1 MEEWYDTVWSDLENK
16 NMKIEL
22 KKIEVAMLEN
32 GVDEELIKAVMLQLE
47 EEAAEEIQP
56 EVADDQP
63 TNEDLTDNS
72 EDLPKVKYEYV
83 IILNDK
89 EGHLTDKEIAG
100 WVVQQEENADAGLVL
115 HKLKEAAKD
124 QNEKAKRKKN
134 AITSLEDLFD
144 GLKAK
149 FLKSKNIKI
158 KTKDLTRVI
167 VSNGKF

>member
-1 MEEWYDTVWSDLENK
+1 
-16 NMKIEL
+16 MKIEIE
-22 KKIEVAMLEN
+22 KIKTTMLEN
-32 GVDEELIKAVMLQLE
+32 NIDEAVVNAVIEQLE
-47 EEAAEEIQP
+47 AEAAEEIQP
-56 EVADDQP
+56 EVEEQL

-89 EGHLTDKEIAG
+89 EGHLKDKEIAG
-100 WVVQQEENADAGLVL
+100 WVVQQEENADAGLIL

-124 QNEKAKRKKN
+124 QNESAKRKKN

-149 FLKSKNIKI
+149 FLKAKYIKI

>member
-1 MEEWYDTVWSDLENK
+1 
-16 NMKIEL
+16 MKIEL
-22 KKIEVAMLEN
+22 EK
-32 GVDEELIKAVMLQLE
+32 IKAVMVENGLDEAVIEAIMKQLE
-47 EEAAEEIQP
+47 EEATEEIQP
-56 EVADDQP
+56 EAVDDQP

-89 EGHLTDKEIAG
+89 EGYLKDKEIAG

-115 HKLKEAAKD
+115 QKLKDAAKD
-124 QNEKAKRKKN
+124 QNEKAKKKKN
-134 AITSLEDLFD
+134 AITTLEDLFD

-149 FLKSKNIKI
+149 FLKSKYIKI

>member
-1 MEEWYDTVWSDLENK
+1 
-16 NMKIEL
+16 MKIEIE
-22 KKIEVAMLEN
+22 KIKTTMLEN
-32 GVDEELIKAVMLQLE
+32 NIDENVVNAVIEQLE
-47 EEAAEEIQP
+47 AEAVEEVQP
-56 EVADDQP
+56 EVEEPQP

-72 EDLPKVKYEYV
+72 EDLPKVKFEYV

-89 EGHLTDKEIAG
+89 EDYLKDKEIAG

-134 AITSLEDLFD
+134 AITTLEDLFD
-144 GLKAK
+144 GLKSK

-158 KTKDLTRVI
+158 KTKDLTRCI
-167 VSNGKF
+167 ISNGKF

>member
-1 MEEWYDTVWSDLENK
+1 
-16 NMKIEL
+16 MKIEL
-22 KKIEVAMLEN
+22 EKIKTVMVEN
-32 GVDEELIKAVMLQLE
+32 GLDEAVIEAIMKQLE
-47 EEAAEEIQP
+47 EEAVEEIQP
-56 EVADDQP
+56 EVVDDQP

-89 EGHLTDKEIAG
+89 EDYLKDKEIAG

-115 HKLKEAAKD
+115 HKLKEAARD

-149 FLKSKNIKI
+149 FLKSKYIKI